1 MIREY
6 YTEMGILMD
15 LKVRQLEESTIE
27 LDSKRKVLDMV
38 SMMRITK
45 KVWDKMVTSVV
56 SHLVGKDG
64 FSKLVTAK
72 VRVV

>member
-6 YTEMGILMD
+6 STEMGILMD